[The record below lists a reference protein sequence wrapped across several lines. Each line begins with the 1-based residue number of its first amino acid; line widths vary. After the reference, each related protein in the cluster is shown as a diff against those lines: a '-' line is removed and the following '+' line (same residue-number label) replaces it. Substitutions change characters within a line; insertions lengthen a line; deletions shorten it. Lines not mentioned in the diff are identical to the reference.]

1 VSGSRRVHRDDRAL
15 AAVRRVREAREQDAR
30 IGLQHALAVVR
41 EREQQAT
48 AATAR
53 LETAPAFASGGPGE
67 LIQHQRRLA
76 SLARLQGIATGQAQ
90 SSRTVADEA
99 RRRWQQQ
106 RQDLRVVEL
115 LLERRAQT
123 RREEQARADGRALD
137 EVASQ
142 RWLRGSGAGGT
153 GSTGG
158 VRGGAR

>member
-53 LETAPAFASGGPGE
+53 LETAPAFATGGPGE

-123 RREEQARADGRALD
+123 RREEQARAEGRALD

-142 RWLRGSGAGGT
+142 RWLRRTTGT
-153 GSTGG
+153 G
-158 VRGGAR
+158 GGAR